1 MCGSRRMGGTR
12 NALLGGRGW
21 RGVVREELIGVEQV
35 EWARRQTNWWAGHEW
50 KIGRIVQSRSLLAID
65 E

>member
-1 MCGSRRMGGTR
+1 MRCWVGH
-12 NALLGGRGW
+12 GW

-35 EWARRQTNWWAGHEW
+35 EWARRQTDWWAGHEW
-50 KIGRIVQSRSLLAID
+50 KIGRIVQSRSSLAID